1 MMLVFYLNLRTY
13 KQVVLLTLC
22 LFAIAGLFTFA
33 VLRQPAASPTNAENK
48 NSPIIYRVRTDKKAV
63 ALTFDISWGT
73 KTPGPVLDI
82 LKGNDVR
89 CTFFLSGPWVRKYPE
104 VAKRI
109 AAEGH
114 EIASHGYRHINLSQL
129 SKEAVKSEILQAHQI
144 IASVTGKKPR
154 YIRTPNGDWDAK
166 VLKAAQE
173 VGYTVIQWEVDSL
186 DWKNPGVDTIIRRVT
201 TLVRP
206 GSIVLL
212 HASDSCQQTDE
223 ALPVI
228 IRELQE
234 QGYELV
240 TLSELLR
247 YGPGVVE

>member
-1 MMLVFYLNLRTY
+1 MLVFYLNLRTY
-13 KQVVLLTLC
+13 KQVLLLTLC

-33 VLRQPAASPTNAENK
+33 VLRQPAASPINAENR
-48 NSPIIYRVRTDKKAV
+48 NSPIVYRVKTDKKAV

-73 KTPGPVLDI
+73 VTPGPVLDI
-82 LKGNDVR
+82 LKKENVH
-89 CTFFLSGPWVRKYPE
+89 CTFFLSGPWVKKYPE
-104 VAKRI
+104 IAKRI
-109 AAEGH
+109 DADGH

-129 SKEAVKSEILQAHQI
+129 SKEAVKNEILQAHNI
-144 IASVTGKKPR
+144 IVSVTGKEPR
-154 YIRTPNGDWDAK
+154 YIRTPNGDWDSK
-166 VLKAAQE
+166 VVKAAQE

-186 DWKNPGVDTIIRRVT
+186 DWKNPGVETIIKRVT

-212 HASDSCQQTDE
+212 HASDSCKQTDD

-228 IRELQE
+228 LRQLREE
-234 QGYELV
+234 GYELV

-247 YGPGVVE
+247 CGPGVVE